1 MLQLGTGTLRIMDI
15 ETGEDLGVINEIPE
29 IPKLAAG
36 GMIEESFIGVD
47 FCEACEGSF
56 NAIIKPDA
64 AERFKRFI
72 FKGTNNWRKRHHIP
86 MMRKIYRGG
95 K

>member
-1 MLQLGTGTLRIMDI
+1 MIQLGTGRIGIMDM

-29 IPKLAAG
+29 IPKLATG
-36 GMIEESFIGVD
+36 GMIDEPILANLGET
-47 FCEACEGSF
+47 CEGSF
-56 NAIIKPDA
+56 NVVIKPDA

-72 FKGTNNWRKRHHIP
+72 LKGTNNRRKRHHIP

-95 K
+95 RA